1 MYSFSGTG
9 GGELQALFCIQI
21 YGLMWAS
28 FIGFSIIKLKVLG
41 CFLKPEVM
49 QFMLCLRSAATKPCD
64 TTHTLVRKDHLSTQI
79 ASQLRLL
86 WGQGDPWWSAM
97 IAWRWKHL
105 PCNYSTVKRAKPQ
118 RFQQSKPTH
127 QFLNSNLTSQKA
139 NPTSIFFYFF
149 TSYTL

>member
-1 MYSFSGTG
+1 MQSFSTVLIAVQFLFLVHTFIKGFSKRLFTNVHFLLCILFQEWG
-9 GGELQALFCIQI
+9 GVLQALFCIQI

-79 ASQLRLL
+79 AS
-86 WGQGDPWWSAM
+86 
-97 IAWRWKHL
+97 
-105 PCNYSTVKRAKPQ
+105 
-118 RFQQSKPTH
+118 
-127 QFLNSNLTSQKA
+127 
-139 NPTSIFFYFF
+139 
-149 TSYTL
+149 